1 MKGILA
7 SLLIK
12 LGLDSKE
19 FKSGMTDAKRETN
32 KFGDYMKR
40 VGGMIA
46 GAFAVDRLIAFGK
59 ELVNLSGEAE
69 GVRAAFERIG
79 GMPFLDDMKDA
90 TAGTVNELNLM
101 KRAVQARNLGI
112 PIENLSSLFEFAT
125 KRAQETGQSVDYLVD
140 SIVLGIGRKSPLILD
155 NLGISAVQLREKL
168 KGVGTETASVADIA
182 AAVGQIAA
190 DSMRESGGVIETNAI
205 KVQQLKTA
213 WDDFKLSVAESSAFK
228 DTVGFGLDY
237 LINAMTVLGSTA
249 FTTTQKIAA
258 LTSAQGLQ
266 SLAVVAKAVAERQK
280 EASDAIDE
288 YQRNIDIARGKIPPA
303 TTTIQQ
309 NSAALEES
317 AKKAEEAAKRMQDLA
332 DAADKMDAALMD
344 GLAKI
349 KEGFDADK
357 FWDELLTPKDVKID
371 MSGIK
376 LPEEQDLPNLIDTK
390 SYAKQLEDFNQFK
403 EDFAAAV
410 MDFSVE
416 VVDQLGTAFGEL
428 IRTGE
433 FPEDF
438 GNQVLGII
446 GGFISQ
452 LGKMLIALGAAA
464 LGFQDL
470 LKSAFTNPASAAA
483 AIAAGAALVLL
494 GGAIKGFASAG
505 PRGSGGGGGGGFSVS
520 SQSYSAAAV
529 GTSGKTSQNMDINV
543 TGVLKGDS
551 IYLSNQRTGFK
562 RAVIG

>member
-46 GAFAVDRLIAFGK
+46 GAFAVDRLISFGK
-59 ELVNLSGEAE
+59 ELVNLSGQAE

-79 GMPFLDDMKDA
+79 GMPFLDDMKEA
-90 TAGTVNELNLM
+90 TAGTVSELNLM
-101 KRAVQARNLGI
+101 KRSVQASNLGI
-112 PIENLSSLFEFAT
+112 PIQNLASLFEFAT

-155 NLGISAVQLREKL
+155 NLGISAIQLREKL
-168 KGVGTETASVADIA
+168 KGVGTETATVADIA
-182 AAVGQIAA
+182 AAVGEIAA
-190 DSMRESGGVIETNAI
+190 DSMRESGGVIDTNAI
-205 KVQQLKTA
+205 KVQNLTA
-213 WDDFKLSVAESSAFK
+213 NWENFK
-228 DTVGFGLDY
+228 
-237 LINAMTVLGSTA
+237 M
-249 FTTTQKIAA
+249 
-258 LTSAQGLQ
+258 
-266 SLAVVAKAVAERQK
+266 SLAEDPKFNEKIGKYLDSLNRQIKLLPDDITRFKKVWNFIFGGLK
-280 EASDAIDE
+280 EPELDWVNPFTE
-288 YQRNIDIARGKIPPA
+288 NV
-303 TTTIQQ
+303 
-309 NSAALEES
+309 
-317 AKKAEEAAKRMQDLA
+317 KKATPAVEGMTGAVILSAEELKEQAKRAEGAAKRMQDLA
-332 DAADKMDAALMD
+332 DAADKADAAIMDAVK
-344 GLAKI
+344 KI
-349 KEGFDADK
+349 KDGFDTDK
-357 FWDELLTPKDVKID
+357 FWEELLTPKDVSID
-371 MSGIK
+371 VSGIN
-376 LPEEQDLPNLIDTK
+376 LPEEQDLPDLIDTE
-390 SYAKQLEDFNQFK
+390 SYKRQLDNFNAFK

-416 VVDQLGTAFGEL
+416 VVDQLGSAFGEL
-428 IRTGE
+428 MKTGQ
-433 FPEDF
+433 FPENF
-438 GNQVLGII
+438 GDDILGII

-452 LGKMLIALGAAA
+452 LGKMLIGLGAAA

-470 LKSAFTNPASAAA
+470 LKSAFTNPASAVA

-505 PRGSGGGGGGGFSVS
+505 PRGSSGGGGMSVT

-529 GTSGKTSQNMDINV
+529 GTTGKSSQNVDINV

-551 IYLSNQRTGFK
+551 IYISNQRTGFK